1 MAMTR
6 RPFGATGV
14 KVPIIGQG
22 TWNMERGDRR
32 NVVAALRA
40 GLDAGMTH
48 VDTAEMYGNG
58 RVEELV
64 GEAIEDRRDDVFL
77 VSKVL
82 PQNASRAGTIRACEA
97 SLARLRT
104 DWLDCYLLHW
114 PGRHPVAET
123 ITAFETLRAAG
134 KIRAWG
140 VSNFDVAELEAAA
153 AVAGARAIACNQ
165 VLYHPGERTIEATV
179 APWCAKRGIAVVA
192 YSPFGSGDFPS
203 ARSKSGRVLAEVA
216 ERHRATPRQ
225 VALAFLVR
233 APSLFTIPKAASPEH
248 VVENAGAAEITL
260 TAADVRRLDAAFPV
274 HERRTLPTL

>member
-22 TWNMERGDRR
+22 TWNMERSERR
-32 NVVAALRA
+32 KAVAALRA

-82 PQNASRAGTIRACEA
+82 PENASRAGTIRACEA

-114 PGRHPVAET
+114 PGRHPLAET
-123 ITAFETLRAAG
+123 IAAFETLRAAG

-140 VSNFDVAELEAAA
+140 VSNFDVAHLEGAAA
-153 AVAGARAIACNQ
+153 IAGARAIACDQ
-165 VLYHPGERTIEATV
+165 VLYHPGERAIEPAV
-179 APWCAKRGIAVVA
+179 APWCARHGVAVVA
-192 YSPFGSGDFPS
+192 YSPFGSGNFPS
-203 ARSKSGRVLAEVA
+203 PRSRGGRVLAEVA
-216 ERHRATPRQ
+216 EHHRATPHQ
-225 VALAFLVR
+225 IALAFLVR
-233 APSLFTIPKAASPEH
+233 SPSLFAIPKAAAPDH
-248 VVENAGAAEITL
+248 VLENAGAAEITL